1 VGAALDVG
9 HGSQELVVAED
20 QVSFQEAP
28 PERRLKT
35 GGSSEEPTWMNP
47 YKHLEK
53 WIHGTGQVEK
63 KNIVESVE
71 SVEYIF

>member
-1 VGAALDVG
+1 MCQVGAALDVG

-35 GGSSEEPTWMNP
+35 GGSRPQQETNMKCGGELNQPNSSVFLILKISN
-47 YKHLEK
+47 
-53 WIHGTGQVEK
+53 
-63 KNIVESVE
+63 NI
-71 SVEYIF
+71 YIYM